1 MEWMSESPAPQ
12 SRPRAL
18 AGYAA
23 LGLAVVAAL
32 AVGIY
37 LFTSGEDEPE
47 FSGPTGLPTVY
58 ADTGP
63 LDPNRPEVGEPA
75 PDFVLRDARDTS
87 VARKL
92 SDFRGQPVV
101 LNWYASWCG
110 PCKNEIPLF
119 LEAQNALEGEFVI
132 LGVDYLETQDKAVGI
147 LDELGAE
154 YPAVLDAD
162 GEVASHYRVP
172 GMPTT
177 YFIDADGVIRGFKAG
192 EVHEEQLVELLAT
205 IGVTWTP

>member
-1 MEWMSESPAPQ
+1 MSETPEPQ
-12 SRPRAL
+12 SRPRVL

-23 LGLAVVAAL
+23 LGVAVIAAL
-32 AVGIY
+32 AVGVY

-47 FSGPTGLPTVY
+47 FTGPTGLPTVY

-75 PDFVLRDARDTS
+75 PDFVLRDARDPS
-87 VARKL
+87 IARKL
-92 SDFRGQPVV
+92 SDYRGQAVI
-101 LNWYASWCG
+101 LNWYASWCA

-119 LEAQNALEGEFVI
+119 LEAQEALGDEVVI
-132 LGVDYLETQDKAVGI
+132 LGVDYLETQDKATGI
-147 LDELGAE
+147 LDELGAD
-154 YPAVLDAD
+154 YPAVLDAS
-162 GEVASHYRVP
+162 GEVAEHYRIP

-177 YFIDADGVIRGFKAG
+177 YFIDSEGVVRGFKAG

-205 IGVTWTP
+205 VGLTWTP